1 MATLYVEN
9 VPDDLYEALR
19 DRARQHRKSIT
30 AEVLSLLA
38 ENVVTAAEQ
47 KARQQFLR
55 QAQRL
60 RAHRPRSTG
69 TFPSSEELQREDRG
83 R

>member
-19 DRARQHRKSIT
+19 DRARRQRKSIA

-38 ENVVTAAEQ
+38 DNVVTAAER
-47 KARQQFLR
+47 KARQQFLK

-60 RAHRPRSTG
+60 RAQRRRSTAA
-69 TFPSSEELQREDRG
+69 FPPSEELQREDRE

>member
-1 MATLYVEN
+1 MATLYVEKIPN
-9 VPDDLYEALR
+9 ELYEALR
-19 DRARQHRKSIT
+19 DRARKHRKSIA
-30 AEVLSLLA
+30 AEVLSLLE
-38 ENVVTAAEQ
+38 ENIVTSDER

-60 RAHRPRSTG
+60 RSRQPRSSAP
-69 TFPSSEELQREDRG
+69 FPASEELQRQDRA